1 MSRPK
6 TKPRSLLRRLIYF
19 LVLATGGGAGVG
31 GWALQDHPRVQAL
44 WTLISGS
51 STPGQAPDADGSL
64 VSEVVSALKPTDQFR
79 EPGTYEVTV
88 NAVQLDPSLFKPGHT
103 VDIQAKLHKLGP
115 RGKDETLWE
124 TKQYG
129 ERLAVVGRDELT
141 AGWPH
146 RPFQVEW
153 NPGDQLVLE
162 VYDAK
167 PGLFIQPQ
175 KFTLAQADSDAPAFP
190 LKSGDFPL
198 EPARQP
204 ERPVDPRINHVVLQ
218 SERIGGSR
226 SQDQAP
232 TQVAERP
239 IVIK

>member
-6 TKPRSLLRRLIYF
+6 TKPRSLFRRLLYF
-19 LVLATGGGAGVG
+19 LVLVTGGGAGVG
-31 GWALQDHPRVQAL
+31 GWALKDHPRAQAL
-44 WTLISGS
+44 WTLIGGDPA
-51 STPGQAPDADGSL
+51 PGQASDGDCPLLSGVAD
-64 VSEVVSALKPTDQFR
+64 ALKPVDPFR
-79 EPGTYEVTV
+79 EPGTYQVTV
-88 NAVQLDPSLFKPGHT
+88 STVQLDPTLFKPGHT
-103 VDIQAKLHKLGP
+103 VDIQAKLHRLGS
-115 RGKDETLWE
+115 RGTDETLWE

-153 NPGDQLVLE
+153 NTGDQLVLE

-167 PGLFIQPQ
+167 PALFTQAQ
-175 KFTLAQADSDAPAFP
+175 KFTLITPDSEGPVFP
-190 LKSGDFPL
+190 LKTGDFPL
-198 EPARQP
+198 EPSRRP
-204 ERPVDPRINHVVLQ
+204 ERPIDPRINHVVLKSQ
-218 SERIGGSR
+218 RIGAAHAQG
-226 SQDQAP
+226 QGP